1 MIRRTALTLTLAA
14 NAALGA
20 LTLAACGP
28 GAGEPK
34 GNPAMP
40 APDPARAARTNGFDK
55 DSKPIDAVA
64 AATMNE
70 ADLPPLKGAGPAP
83 DVPPPP
89 PFEAPEKK

>member
-1 MIRRTALTLTLAA
+1 MIRRTALTLALAS
-14 NAALGA
+14 AALV
-20 LTLAACGP
+20 LTACGP
-28 GAGEPK
+28 GAGKAK

-40 APDPARAARTNGFDK
+40 PADPARAARTNGFGK
-55 DSKPIDAVA
+55 DGKPIDAVA

-83 DVPPPP
+83 DVPPAP